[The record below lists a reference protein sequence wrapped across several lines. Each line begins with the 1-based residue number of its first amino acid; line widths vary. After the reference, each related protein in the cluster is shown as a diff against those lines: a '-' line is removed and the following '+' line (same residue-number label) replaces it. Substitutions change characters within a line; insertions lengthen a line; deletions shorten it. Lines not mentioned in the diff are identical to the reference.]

1 MRSSVLVVSPSDAFG
16 TADALVSASELSI
29 SSLPAKLA
37 ATSSDDAGTEEALG
51 SSRRRRP
58 PPLLQST
65 GRLQHHHE
73 RLRFTRPL
81 AFNASMLSSALVIS
95 SGDNSAPE
103 DALVSAIELT
113 ILSIPAELVAAPSDD
128 ARTEEVLVSPRRR
141 RPPPL
146 LHNKGRL

>member
-58 PPLLQST
+58 PPLLHSK
-65 GRLQHHHE
+65 GRLQHHQE
-73 RLRFTRPL
+73 RLRFTRPV
-81 AFNASMLSSALVIS
+81 AYNASMWSPPLVIS
-95 SGDNSAPE
+95 PSDAPGTE
-103 DALVSAIELT
+103 DALASAIEFSESL
-113 ILSIPAELVAAPSDD
+113 LEKLAATSSDD
-128 ARTEEVLVSPRRR
+128 AGT
-141 RPPPL
+141 
-146 LHNKGRL
+146 